1 MIQGFRVQ
9 RTQDMSRT
17 CVVNGITRIA
27 DSISADL
34 KRRLPSQRKTQREKL
49 ALLVATLLVA
59 TMLDVRSA
67 TLMDLAAGLPRAAD
81 RTGP

>member
-49 ALLVATLLVA
+49 ALLVAT
-59 TMLDVRSA
+59 MLDVRSA
-67 TLMDLAAGLPRAAD
+67 NLMDLAAGLPRAAD